1 MEFIIYTQ
9 KGSAKLVAGNS
20 IACHS
25 MAVAGMCSGANKY
38 EPSVEWLA
46 VSCHRRF

>member
-1 MEFIIYTQ
+1 MECINKALQSWWLGIPL
-9 KGSAKLVAGNS
+9 LV
-20 IACHS
+20 IQ
-25 MAVAGMCSGANKY
+25 MAAAGMCSGANKY